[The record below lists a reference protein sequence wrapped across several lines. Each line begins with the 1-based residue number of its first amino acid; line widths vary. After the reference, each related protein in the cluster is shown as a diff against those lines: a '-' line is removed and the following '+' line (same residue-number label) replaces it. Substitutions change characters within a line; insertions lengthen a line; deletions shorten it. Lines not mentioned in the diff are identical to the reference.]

1 MNVNFDACLKTTIN
15 PSLTALQWGHRLS
28 NRRSANSAHFR
39 DLEPKSRFGWAKSR
53 FGWPLGRVC
62 GPPGPQN
69 ITRGASGGSWV
80 CFRRLIDVFGHFR
93 WNYHEFSSVLHGY
106 RHFHSTVRCCCGRQ
120 SPKVKNLKI
129 RGFEHFFSPASD
141 RFGRLSSRFRALLGW
156 IKKNLVLIFRYFFG
170 L

>member
-1 MNVNFDACLKTTIN
+1 MGEIAV
-15 PSLTALQWGHRLS
+15 
-28 NRRSANSAHFR
+28 
-39 DLEPKSRFGWAKSR
+39 WAAV
-53 FGWPLGRVC
+53 GARVRAAR
-62 GPPGPQN
+62 PAKHHQ
-69 ITRGASGGSWV
+69 GASGGSWV
-80 CFRRLIDVFGHFR
+80 CFRRLINVFGHFR

-156 IKKNLVLIFRYFFG
+156 IKKPCIDFSRFFLVLGEKVSRKSLFSQNHHFWESPIVILKG
-170 L
+170 SSQKW